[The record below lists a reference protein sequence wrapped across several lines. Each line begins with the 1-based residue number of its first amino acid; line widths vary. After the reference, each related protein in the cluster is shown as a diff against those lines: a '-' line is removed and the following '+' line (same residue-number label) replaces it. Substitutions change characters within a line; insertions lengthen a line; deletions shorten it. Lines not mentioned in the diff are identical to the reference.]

1 MANRQEQKAER
12 KAAREQAARE
22 EAARAKRA
30 RLLQFG
36 VGGLLVV
43 AILAG
48 LIVLATT
55 SSGGGGG
62 DEPIAAGGEDD
73 EALADVP
80 LPPQRFEELKAAV
93 EASGCVL
100 EEAEDQGGQH
110 LTEDVPLDYYNTNPP
125 SSGNHNPVPAQDG
138 VYPAGSS
145 PDHEAWLHSLEHGRI
160 VFQYKPGTE
169 EEQIDTLRAL
179 TQEPVL
185 GAPGGYHTLVMENST
200 EMPYAFAAVNW
211 TRFLGC
217 QELNPASI
225 DAMRLFREE
234 YTDDAPERVP

>member
-22 EAARAKRA
+22 QAARAKRA

-43 AILAG
+43 AIVAG
-48 LIVLATT
+48 LIVLSTT
-55 SSGGGGG
+55 GG
-62 DEPIAAGGEDD
+62 DGGDDGPIAAGES
-73 EALADVP
+73 EAVADVQ
-80 LPPQRFEELKAAV
+80 LPPQQFEELEAAV

-100 EEAEDQGGQH
+100 EEAEDLGGEH
-110 LTEDVPLDYYNTNPP
+110 VTEDVPLSTYNTNPP
-125 SSGNHNPVPAQDG
+125 SSGTHAPVPAQDG
-138 VYPAGSS
+138 VYPAGSQPS
-145 PDHEAWLHSLEHGRI
+145 HEAWLHSLEHGRI
-160 VFQYKPGTE
+160 AFQYQSGTSQ
-169 EEQIDTLRAL
+169 EQIDRLRAL

-185 GAPGGYHTLVMENST
+185 GAPGGYHTLVMQNDT

-217 QELNPASI
+217 QELSPASI

-234 YTDDAPERVP
+234 FTDDAPERVP

>member
-1 MANRQEQKAER
+1 MANREEQKAQR

-48 LIVLATT
+48 VIVLGIT
-55 SSGGGGG
+55 SGNGGG

-80 LPPQRFEELKAAV
+80 LPPQQFQELEAAV
-93 EASGCVL
+93 QASGCVF
-100 EEAEDQGGQH
+100 EEAEDQGGEH
-110 LTEDVPLDYYNTNPP
+110 VTDDVPLDYYNTNPP
-125 SSGNHNPVPAQDG
+125 SSGTHDPIPAQDG
-138 VYPAGSS
+138 VYPAGSA
-145 PDHEAWLHSLEHGRI
+145 PEHEAWVHSLEHGRI
-160 VFQYKPGTE
+160 ILQYQPGTE
-169 EEQIDTLRAL
+169 EEPINTLRAL

-185 GAPGGYHTLVMENST
+185 GAPGGYHTLVMENNT

-217 QELNPASI
+217 EEMSPASI
-225 DAMRLFREE
+225 DALRLFREE
-234 YTDDAPERVP
+234 FTDDAPERVP

>member
-1 MANRQEQKAER
+1 MANRQEQKAQR
-12 KAAREQAARE
+12 KAAREEAARA

-48 LIVLATT
+48 LIVLTT
-55 SSGGGGG
+55 ASGGDGGSDG
-62 DEPIAAGGEDD
+62 PIAAD
-73 EALADVP
+73 ESEEVADVQ
-80 LPPQRFEELKAAV
+80 LPPQRFEELEAAV

-100 EEAEDQGGQH
+100 KEAEDLGGEH
-110 LTEDVPLDYYNTNPP
+110 VTENVPLSTYNTNPP
-125 SSGNHNPVPAQDG
+125 TSGTHDPIPAEDG
-138 VYPAGSS
+138 VYPPGST
-145 PDHEAWLHSLEHGRI
+145 PEYEAWLHTLEHGRI
-160 VFQYKPGTE
+160 VFQYQPGTSQ
-169 EEQIDTLRAL
+169 EQVDTLRAL

-185 GAPGGYHTLVMENST
+185 GAPGGYHTLVMENNT
-200 EMPYAFAAVNW
+200 DMPYAFAALNW

-217 QELNPASI
+217 QELSPASI

-234 YTDDAPERVP
+234 FTDDAPERVP

>member
-22 EAARAKRA
+22 EAARARRT

-36 VGGLLVV
+36 VGGLLAV

-48 LIVLATT
+48 LIVLAVT
-55 SSGGGGG
+55 SGEDAG
-62 DEPIAAGGEDD
+62 DGPIAADD
-73 EALADVP
+73 AEAVADVQ
-80 LPPQRFEELKAAV
+80 LPPQRFEELEAAV

-100 EEAEDQGGQH
+100 EEAENLGGDHVNEQ
-110 LTEDVPLDYYNTNPP
+110 VPVETYNTNPP
-125 SSGNHNPVPAQDG
+125 TSGPHNPIPAEDG
-138 VYPAGSS
+138 VYP
-145 PDHEAWLHSLEHGRI
+145 PDSAPSHEAWIHSLEHGRI
-160 VFQYKPGTE
+160 VFQYRPGTPQ
-169 EEQIDTLRAL
+169 EQIDKLRAL

-185 GAPGGYHTLVMENST
+185 GAPGGYHTLVLQNST
-200 EMPYAFAAVNW
+200 NMPYAFAAANW

-217 QELNPASI
+217 QELNPAAI

-234 YTDDAPERVP
+234 FTDDAPERVP

>member
-1 MANRQEQKAER
+1 MANRQEQKAQR

-36 VGGLLVV
+36 VGGLLVA

-48 LIVLATT
+48 LILLGTT
-55 SSGGGGG
+55 SGEGGG
-62 DEPIAAGGEDD
+62 DEPIAADD
-73 EALADVP
+73 SEAVADVQ
-80 LPPQRFEELKAAV
+80 LPPQRFEELEAAV

-110 LTEDVPLDYYNTNPP
+110 LTESVPLDYYNTNPP

-138 VYPAGSS
+138 VYPAGSA
-145 PDHEAWLHSLEHGRI
+145 PEHEAWIHSLEHGRI
-160 VFQYKPGTE
+160 VFQYRPGTE
-169 EEQIDTLRAL
+169 QEQIDTLRAL
-179 TQEPVL
+179 TQETVL
-185 GAPGGYHTLVMENST
+185 GAPGGYHTLVMENNT

-217 QELNPASI
+217 EEMSPASI

>member
-22 EAARAKRA
+22 EAARARRA

-43 AILAG
+43 AIVAG
-48 LIVLATT
+48 LILLAST
-55 SSGGGGG
+55 SGDGGSE
-62 DEPIAAGGEDD
+62 EPIAAGGEDA
-73 EALADVP
+73 EELADVP
-80 LPPQRFEELKAAV
+80 LPPQQFEELEAAV
-93 EASGCVL
+93 QASGCVL
-100 EEAEDQGGQH
+100 KEAEDQGGEH

-125 SSGNHNPVPAQDG
+125 PSGNHSPMPAQDG
-138 VYPAGSS
+138 VCAAGSS
-145 PDHEAWLHSLEHGRI
+145 PDHEAWMHSLEHGRI
-160 VFQYKPGTE
+160 VFQYRPNTPQ
-169 EEQIDTLRAL
+169 EQIDTLRAL

-185 GAPGGYHTLVMENST
+185 GAPGGYHTLVMENKT
-200 EMPYAFAAVNW
+200 EMPYAMAAVNW

-217 QELNPASI
+217 QQLNPASI

-234 YTDDAPERVP
+234 FTDDAPERVP

>member
-1 MANRQEQKAER
+1 MANRQEQKAQR

-43 AILAG
+43 AIVAG
-48 LIVLATT
+48 LFLLTT
-55 SSGGGGG
+55 QSGDGGGNEPIDAGG
-62 DEPIAAGGEDD
+62 DDAEE
-73 EALADVP
+73 LADVQ
-80 LPPQRFEELKAAV
+80 LPPQQFEELEAAV
-93 EASGCVL
+93 EASGCVF
-100 EEAEDQGGQH
+100 EEAENQGGQH

-125 SSGNHNPVPAQDG
+125 SSGNHDPVPAQDG
-138 VYPAGSS
+138 VYPAGSA
-145 PDHEAWLHSLEHGRI
+145 PEHEAWIHSLEHGRI
-160 VFQYKPGTE
+160 VFQYRPDTE
-169 EEQIDTLRAL
+169 QEQIDTLRAL

-185 GAPGGYHTLVMENST
+185 GAPGGYHTLVMENNT
-200 EMPYAFAAVNW
+200 EMPYAMAAVNW

-234 YTDDAPERVP
+234 FTDDAPERVP

>member
-1 MANRQEQKAER
+1 MANRQEQKAQR

-36 VGGLLVV
+36 VGGLLAV
-43 AILAG
+43 AIVAG

-55 SSGGGGG
+55 GGGEGG
-62 DEPIAAGGEDD
+62 DGPIATDDGE
-73 EALADVP
+73 AVANVQ
-80 LPPQRFEELKAAV
+80 LPPQRFEELEAAV

-100 EEAEDQGGQH
+100 EEAEDLGGEH
-110 LTEDVPLDYYNTNPP
+110 TTDPVPLETYNTNPP
-125 SSGNHNPVPAQDG
+125 TSGRHNPIPAEDG
-138 VYPAGSS
+138 VYPPGSA
-145 PDHEAWLHSLEHGRI
+145 PDYTAWLHSLEHGRI
-160 VFQYKPGTE
+160 VFQYRPGTPE
-169 EEQIDTLRAL
+169 GQIDRLRAL

-185 GAPGGYHTLVMENST
+185 GAPGGYHTLVLRNNT
-200 EMPYAFAAVNW
+200 NMPYAFAAANW

-217 QELNPASI
+217 NELSPASL

-234 YTDDAPERVP
+234 FTDDAPERVP

>member
-22 EAARAKRA
+22 QAARAKRA

-43 AILAG
+43 AIVAG
-48 LIVLATT
+48 LIVLSTT
-55 SSGGGGG
+55 GG
-62 DEPIAAGGEDD
+62 DGGDDGPIAAQDS
-73 EALADVP
+73 EAVADVQ
-80 LPPQRFEELKAAV
+80 LPPQQFEELEAAV

-100 EEAEDQGGQH
+100 EEAEDLGGEH
-110 LTEDVPLDYYNTNPP
+110 VTEDVPLDVYNTNPP
-125 SSGNHNPVPAQDG
+125 SSGTHAPVPAQDG
-138 VYPAGSS
+138 VYPAGSQ
-145 PDHEAWLHSLEHGRI
+145 PPHEAWLHSLEHGRI
-160 VFQYKPGTE
+160 VFQYKSGTSQ
-169 EEQIDTLRAL
+169 EQIDRLRAL

-185 GAPGGYHTLVMENST
+185 GAPGGYHTLVMQNDT

-217 QELNPASI
+217 QELSPASI

-234 YTDDAPERVP
+234 FTDEAPERVP

>member
-1 MANRQEQKAER
+1 MANRQEQKAQR

-22 EAARAKRA
+22 QAARAKRA

-48 LIVLATT
+48 LIVLSTT
-55 SSGGGGG
+55 SGDGG
-62 DEPIAAGGEDD
+62 DVGPIAAGGEDD
-73 EALADVP
+73 EALADVR
-80 LPPQRFEELKAAV
+80 LPPQQFEELEAAV
-93 EASGCVL
+93 EASGCVF
-100 EEAEDQGGQH
+100 EEAENQGGEH
-110 LTEDVPLDYYNTNPP
+110 VTEDVPLSTYNTNPP
-125 SSGNHNPVPAQDG
+125 SSGTHDPTPAQDG
-138 VYPAGSS
+138 VYPAGS
-145 PDHEAWLHSLEHGRI
+145 PPPHEGWLHSLEHGRI
-160 VFQYKPGTE
+160 VFQYRPGTSQ
-169 EEQIDTLRAL
+169 EQIDTLRAL

-185 GAPGGYHTLVMENST
+185 GAPGGYHALVMENNT

-217 QELNPASI
+217 QELSPASI

-234 YTDDAPERVP
+234 FTDDAPERVP